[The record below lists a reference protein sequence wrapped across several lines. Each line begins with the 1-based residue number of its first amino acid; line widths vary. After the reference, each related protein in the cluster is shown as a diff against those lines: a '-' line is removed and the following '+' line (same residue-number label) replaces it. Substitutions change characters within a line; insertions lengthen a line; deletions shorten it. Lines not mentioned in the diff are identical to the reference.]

1 VSGEAPRP
9 EPPHPGEPAERPPP
23 TPSLGDLFWVGTAC
37 ALSVVIAGAAG
48 YFLDAWL
55 GTAPWLTFA
64 GLAFGVVS
72 AVMLGYKAV
81 QRYT

>member
-1 VSGEAPRP
+1 
-9 EPPHPGEPAERPPP
+9 
-23 TPSLGDLFWVGTAC
+23 
-37 ALSVVIAGAAG
+37 VVIAGAAG